1 MTLQDILKHVF
12 TEEDL
17 NKEVVN
23 YSVEHEL
30 SCSEYAVLLEDSS
43 LLKVNKIGEN
53 KC

>member
-12 TEEDL
+12 TDEDL

-30 SCSEYAVLLEDSS
+30 SCSEYSVLLEDSS
-43 LLKVNKIGEN
+43 LLNVNKIGEY